1 MNYFL
6 FSTTDR
12 SSKISAHPEIF
23 TITALLLFLLFAGFL
38 SVQKPFV
45 QKGKASYYADKFE
58 GKKTASGEIY
68 HHSKST
74 AAHPSLPFGT
84 RVKVTNLAN
93 NKSTTVRINDRGP
106 FVKGRIID
114 LSKSAAKKLGY
125 LKEGVATVKI
135 EVLPQ
140 VKGKS
145 GKKIP

>member
-1 MNYFL
+1 MNL
-6 FSTTDR
+6 FRVSTAGR
-12 SSKISAHPEIF
+12 SRKIYIHQRVFILSGLF
-23 TITALLLFLLFAGFL
+23 CFLLLPGFL
-38 SVQKPFV
+38 AAQKPFV

-58 GKKTASGEIY
+58 GRKTASGEIY
-68 HHSKST
+68 HHSKAT

-135 EVLPQ
+135 EVLS
-140 VKGKS
+140 KTKEES
-145 GKKIP
+145 RKKKQ